1 MLSLF
6 ADQEREAK
14 LDSLG
19 DPLALL
25 DKHVDFAALAA
36 VGDEVVTFA
45 RLGFQPRADAGIAWR
60 VDDEHGMAHIVQGP
74 GDGFAQAAAA
84 ARDQGGTLFSR
95 HCGHRSCPVPPCP
108 VPRPTRLPTV

>member
-25 DKHVDFAALAA
+25 NKHVDFRLIA
-36 VGDEVVTFA
+36 VEIDRWA
-45 RLGFQPRADAGIAWR
+45 
-60 VDDEHGMAHIVQGP
+60 
-74 GDGFAQAAAA
+74 
-84 ARDQGGTLFSR
+84 
-95 HCGHRSCPVPPCP
+95 
-108 VPRPTRLPTV
+108 PRPRRDKGKRSTNPTFI

>member
-36 VGDEVVTFA
+36 EIDRWAPRPSRAKGGRPPYPTELMTRLLVLQQLFNLSDEQI
-45 RLGFQPRADAGIAWR
+45 RGYHDGPRERWLKMIGWR
-60 VDDEHGMAHIVQGP
+60 PAQGP
-74 GDGFAQAAAA
+74 GRQAH
-84 ARDQGGTLFSR
+84 Q
-95 HCGHRSCPVPPCP
+95 
-108 VPRPTRLPTV
+108 

>member
-36 VGDEVVTFA
+36 EIDRWA
-45 RLGFQPRADAGIAWR
+45 
-60 VDDEHGMAHIVQGP
+60 
-74 GDGFAQAAAA
+74 
-84 ARDQGGTLFSR
+84 
-95 HCGHRSCPVPPCP
+95 
-108 VPRPTRLPTV
+108 PRPSRAATLAVGRRTQPS